1 MNLANNNS
9 QKPISFLT
17 WGMTAIFLVSAG
29 LRFWQLGRFNT
40 LVFDE
45 VYYAK
50 FANNYL
56 TQTEFFNAHPPLSQ
70 YLIAISIWIGS
81 HLPFGQEFTNDL
93 TGSTLAPWTYR
104 WLNALTGSFI
114 PVVVGAIAYQLTRRS
129 SYALISSL
137 LMAADGLF
145 LVESRYALNNIYLVI
160 FGLLGHLCLLLAL
173 KNRNHKQ
180 WIWLTLSGICCGF
193 SASIKWN
200 GLGLILGIFLVFI
213 VAAIVEIIDFF
224 ELKKNPIIPN
234 NFYRNQGGYSS
245 NHQWRSPLSKLS
257 SFGLAKI
264 LITLGFL
271 PGLCYSLI
279 WIPHLILNPQFDFVE
294 MQEQIMGYHQSIE
307 DGKDVHPYC
316 SEWYSWPFMLR
327 PIVYFYKNTAQL
339 EEPDPSLPPI
349 AAGSNGVIFD
359 IHAMGNPI
367 LWWLSTLAIFLLL
380 LILISRFGFFFKY
393 EISRKKS
400 DRFLQLPHFPAN
412 PEMWLLLYLVMNWMA
427 NFLPWAKVSRCI
439 FLYHYMSSY
448 VFAIL
453 ALGWWLDRWFR
464 SRKTHLKLIAILSIL
479 LVLLAFNFWLPVY
492 LGLPLSPLGWKIRMW
507 FISWS

>member
-9 QKPISFLT
+9 QKSINFLI
-17 WGMTAIFLVSAG
+17 WGMTAIFLVSAA

-81 HLPFGQEFTNDL
+81 HLPFGQEVTNDL

-137 LMAADGLF
+137 LIAADGLF

-160 FGLLGHLCLLLAL
+160 FGLLGHLCLFIAL
-173 KNRNHKQ
+173 NSRKKKR
-180 WIWLTLSGICCGF
+180 WLWLIISGILCGC
-193 SASIKWN
+193 SVSIKWN
-200 GLGLILGIFLVFI
+200 GLGFILGMFLVFL
-213 VAAIVEIIDFF
+213 VAVTVELVNFF
-224 ELKKNPIIPN
+224 EIRKNPITTN
-234 NFYRNQGGYSS
+234 NLAR
-245 NHQWRSPLSKLS
+245 WRSPLSKLPQ
-257 SFGLAKI
+257 FGLAKT
-264 LITLGFL
+264 LITLGL
-271 PGLCYSLI
+271 IPGLCYSLI

-294 MQEQIMGYHQSIE
+294 MQGQIMGYHQSIE

-316 SEWYSWPFMLR
+316 SEWYSWLLMLR
-327 PIVYFYKNTAQL
+327 PIVYFYKNAL
-339 EEPDPSLPPI
+339 EEPEPPLPAI
-349 AAGSNGVIFD
+349 TAGSDRVIFD
-359 IHAMGNPI
+359 IHAMGNPF
-367 LWWLSTLAIFLLL
+367 LWWFSTLAIFLLL
-380 LILISRFGFFFKY
+380 LILISRLWIFFKY
-393 EISRKKS
+393 ELSRRKKYS
-400 DRFLQLPHFPAN
+400 ILPQFPPH
-412 PEMWLLLYLVMNWMA
+412 PEMWLLVYLVMNWTA
-427 NFLPWAKVSRCI
+427 NFLPWAKVSRCL

-453 ALGWWLDRWFR
+453 ALAWWLDRWFR
-464 SRKTHLKLIAILSIL
+464 SSKTHLKILGISTIFLI
-479 LVLLAFNFWLPVY
+479 LLAFNFWLPVY

-507 FISWS
+507 FSSWV